1 MAKRD
6 YYEVLGVQKNA
17 SKDEIKKAYRK
28 LAIQYHPDKNP
39 GNKEAEEKFKEAT
52 EAYEVLAD
60 DQKKAAYDQFG
71 FAGVEGMGGQ
81 GHDWSN
87 FRGFEDIFGG
97 GDFGSIFDTLFGGGF
112 SGFGGFR
119 RGGGQGGVRQGANL
133 RYDIEIPFK
142 DAVFGTKV
150 EIQYSHNE
158 SCPACKGSG
167 AANGAGRK
175 TCPTCQGS
183 GQVRHSQGFFSVAT
197 TCPTCGGEGFIIEQP
212 CRECGGSGTQKK
224 RQKIMVTIPAG
235 VENGKRV
242 VIPRQ
247 GDAGPNGGPPGD
259 LYVFIRIKPH
269 EYFERQD
276 LDLYCAVPIS
286 VSQAALGADIHITTL
301 DNKTI
306 KVKVPAG
313 IQSGKMLRIRDEGVP
328 AGGRRGNLYIK
339 LIVRIPERLS
349 RRGRELLEELA
360 KTEGQDESPKPI
372 PLSQLGGE

>member
-6 YYEVLGVQKNA
+6 YYDVLGVQKNA
-17 SKDEIKKAYRK
+17 SKDDIKKAYRK

-71 FAGVEGMGGQ
+71 FAGVEGMGGGQ
-81 GHDWSN
+81 HDYSQV
-87 FRGFEDIFGG
+87 FRGFEDIFG
-97 GDFGSIFDTLFGGGF
+97 DFGNLGDIFGSFFGGGGGR
-112 SGFGGFR
+112 GF

-133 RYDIEIPFK
+133 RYDIEISFK
-142 DAVFGTKV
+142 DAVFGTRV
-150 EIQYSHNE
+150 EIQYSRNE
-158 SCPACKGSG
+158 TCPVCKGSG

-183 GQVRHSQGFFSVAT
+183 GQVRHSQGFFSVAS
-197 TCPTCGGEGFIIEQP
+197 TCHTCGGEGYVIEQP
-212 CRECGGSGTQKK
+212 CRDCGGSGTQKK

-247 GDAGPNGGPPGD
+247 GDAGPNGGPAGD
-259 LYVFIRIKPH
+259 LYVFIIIKPH

-276 LDLYCAVPIS
+276 LDLYCAVPVS
-286 VSQAALGADIHITTL
+286 VGQAALGADIRVTTL
-301 DNKTI
+301 DGKTI

-313 IQSGKMLRIRDEGVP
+313 TQNGRMLRVRDEGVP
-328 AGGRRGNLYIK
+328 AGSRRGNLYIK
-339 LIVRIPERLS
+339 LIVKIPEKLS
-349 RRGRELLEELA
+349 RRGQELMEEFA
-360 KTEGQDESPKPI
+360 RVEGQNNSPKPI
-372 PLSQLGGE
+372 PLSELRE